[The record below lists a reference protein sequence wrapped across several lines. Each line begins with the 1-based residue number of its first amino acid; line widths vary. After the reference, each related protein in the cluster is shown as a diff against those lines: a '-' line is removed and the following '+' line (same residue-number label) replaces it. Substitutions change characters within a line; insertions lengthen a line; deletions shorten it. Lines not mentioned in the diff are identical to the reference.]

1 MRKLKKTIEEKLI
14 EIEKRENGKDWG
26 PTPVFLELI
35 RMLVN
40 HNIGETMIHSVINF
54 LETEENFKKMTYW
67 LENVNNPTKNDIMLK
82 AYLISDEE

>member
-1 MRKLKKTIEEKLI
+1 MRKLKKITEEKLK

-26 PTPVFLELI
+26 LSPVFLKLI

-40 HNIGETMIHSVINF
+40 HNIGEAMIRSVINF
-54 LETEENFKKMTYW
+54 LETEENFKKMTCW